1 MTTDNWINLIAAIL
15 IGGGTLALAFMT
27 WKSIR
32 QTRSI
37 QRAEKKERLL
47 NEIIM
52 WLKELENRIFPSHGR
67 IMSREMQ
74 EEIEYKEKLGLSL
87 ETWQSLMH
95 LDESLTQLNSLESE
109 IKEGEYIKKIA
120 SGLNSDLGRLIEV
133 TLGYL
138 NERKNLVLTGAQY
151 PHTISDRNEKEDALI
166 TELIEDDT
174 KSLEGLTLSE
184 SGRNSVLLGRNAG
197 AIRKSILN
205 AVDKVVEIKASLL

>member
-1 MTTDNWINLIAAIL
+1 MWYNGGMETTGWI
-15 IGGGTLALAFMT
+15 TLAAVLVALGIGVS
-27 WKSIR
+27 SII
-32 QTRSI
+32 QTNRLKK
-37 QRAEKKERLL
+37 AERREGLL

-52 WLKELENRIFPSHGR
+52 WLKELGNRIFPSHGG

-74 EEIEYKEKLGLSL
+74 EEIEYKEKFGLSL

-95 LDESLTQLNSLESE
+95 LDKSLTQLNSLESE
-109 IKEGEYIKKIA
+109 IREGEYIKKIA

-138 NERKNLVLTGAQY
+138 QKRKKLVLTAAQY
-151 PHTISDRNEKEDALI
+151 PHSISDRNEKEDALI

-205 AVDKVVEIKASLL
+205 AVDKVVEIKTSLL